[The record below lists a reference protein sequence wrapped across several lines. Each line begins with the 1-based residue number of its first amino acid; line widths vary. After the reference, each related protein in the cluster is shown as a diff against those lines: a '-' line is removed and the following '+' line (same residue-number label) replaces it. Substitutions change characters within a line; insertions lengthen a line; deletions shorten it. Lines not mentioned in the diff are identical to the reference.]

1 MGDVW
6 EGGFKLASAKSAQAS
21 YLVALLCLMEIT
33 GSPLAVA
40 LLVSPGQPA
49 YAQGT
54 SSSVINL
61 NNEGVNAL
69 NKGNY
74 ALAIQKLEEAVRQDP
89 TYEMARS
96 NLSIAY
102 NNYGLSQQG
111 NPSQAIKMF
120 HKALILDA
128 KNVTTQHNL
137 EGIIRMMSRDPN
149 NFKDRVDLGDAAR
162 KSGDDFAGAIVEYKA
177 ALALKDD
184 APTHEKLGD
193 VLRVQGKIDQAV
205 TEYQAATRSQDSAG
219 LEVKIGQAFQAKKD
233 VASAIKAYARA
244 LTLNPNDSDV
254 LDALV
259 AGWDAAIKAN
269 PTAPENHIGMGQA
282 LQYRGD
288 FAQAQEEYK
297 QAIRFS
303 RGNNP
308 IAQDLLAKLPLVM
321 KKAEVDKHINLGV
334 DLQAKNLYDQAIE
347 EYKLALQADPNNAV
361 IYVNMGSAYQAKKD
375 YDNAMDCYQK
385 GLRIDPQ
392 NKGAMEGLQTCNK
405 HKEEQRIVTLNKEAD
420 SLFKAGKF
428 DEALARF
435 QELLKKDQND
445 PAIHFNIG
453 AALEGKK
460 DLDGAID
467 EYRLAVKLDPKS
479 KAYADAL
486 SSALDDKVAPV
497 IKQALAAHQ
506 AKNYTEAINL
516 YNQALAIRP
525 DSPDN
530 DELWYNMG
538 AAQYSKEDYR
548 AAQLSYEKAYKL
560 DPKGRVDDLY
570 YIGTILEHYGN
581 GGDAVASYKNYLA
594 QAPGGSN
601 AAAAK
606 ARVAALSK
614 NITDTIKIKSESQ
627 LATEKD
633 AADAY
638 NAAVKL
644 QESKQFDQ
652 AIAKYQEAIA
662 KNDKEVDY
670 VYSLG
675 TAYQAKDDYDN
686 AMLWYQKAKA
696 MDPKADYIDK
706 AMASVYQDQAGP
718 LVEQAVA
725 KQTAGDMK
733 AAIGLY
739 QQAVKLVPNN
749 ARVWTNLG
757 ICFQE
762 TDAFDQARNAYQKA
776 YDLDS
781 KNEIGNLYLL
791 GAIDENSGQG
801 AKAKGEYATYVQKAP
816 GGQYYQLA
824 KARLDALTKNANDTQ
839 KLASS
844 SDRANS
850 ASATTAY
857 EAGVNAQ
864 KASDFDEA
872 IKQYTA
878 ASKAM
883 PKEPAY
889 AYALGTAYQGKGDYD
904 NAVASYKQ
912 ALAISNNAQLT
923 EQVKNAMESAIG
935 QKVAPLIDDA
945 NKAYGAADYQTAAAK
960 YQEALAIQPNNADA
974 YTFLAASYQF
984 MGNFAQARQAYDNG
998 FRIGGKAKADNLYF
1012 LGMLDE
1018 TDGNGAKAITTYQR
1032 YLQNAPTG
1040 QYKAAAQGRID
1051 ALKANVNA
1059 VQKIQTKA
1067 EQEKSA
1073 SMQQAYTDAVNLQ
1086 QAGKYDEAE
1095 KKYQEG
1101 IAAAPNEPSLYYGLG
1116 TNYQAK
1122 GDMENALK
1130 NYEKAVALAPGEK
1143 TYIDTLRDA
1152 KLAVNQA
1159 KAAPL
1164 LESAYKKQTATPP
1177 DYPGAIADYL
1187 GALRIAD
1194 DPGTHFNLGTAY
1206 QGKGDNT
1213 QALQEY
1219 SKAIQGDGKNADYYY
1234 YRATV
1239 YEALQQLPAA
1249 KGDYAKYLQLAPTGQ
1264 NAADAKER
1272 IKLLGGA
1279 ATTKPPV
1286 RRR

>member
-1 MGDVW
+1 MARG
-6 EGGFKLASAKSAQAS
+6 KYAQAS
-21 YLVALLCLMEIT
+21 YLVAMLCLMEMAT
-33 GSPLAVA
+33 SPVAIA
-40 LLVSPGQPA
+40 LLVSQNQPV
-49 YAQGT
+49 YAQQT
-54 SSSVINL
+54 SSDVINL

-69 NKGNY
+69 NKSNF
-74 ALAIQKLEEAVRQDP
+74 ALAIQKLEEAVKRDP
-89 TYEMARS
+89 TYEMARN

-102 NNYGLSQQG
+102 NNYGLAQQG
-111 NPSQAIKMF
+111 NPAQAIKMF
-120 HKALILDA
+120 HKALILDP

-137 EGIIRMMSRDPN
+137 EGIIKMMSRDPN

-162 KSGDDFAGAIVEYKA
+162 KAGDDFAGAIVEYKA

-193 VLRVQGKIDQAV
+193 VLRVQGRIDQAV
-205 TEYQAATRSQDSAG
+205 TEYQAASRTNDTAG

-233 VASAIKAYARA
+233 VASAIKAYSRA

-259 AGWDAAIKAN
+259 AGWSAAIQAN

-308 IAQDLLAKLPLVM
+308 IAQDLLAKLPAVM

-361 IYVNMGSAYQAKKD
+361 IYVNMGSAFQAKKD
-375 YDNAMDCYQK
+375 YDNAMDAYQK
-385 GLRIDPQ
+385 GLRIDPS
-392 NKGAMEGLQTCNK
+392 NKGAMEGLQACNK
-405 HKEEQRIVTLNKEAD
+405 YKEEQRIITLNKDAD

-460 DLDGAID
+460 DIDGAID
-467 EYRLAVKLDPKS
+467 EYRLATKLDPKS
-479 KAYADAL
+479 KQYADAL
-486 SSALDDKVAPV
+486 SAALDEKASPV
-497 IKQALAAHQ
+497 IKQALAAH
-506 AKNYTEAINL
+506 KEKKYREAINL
-516 YNQALAIRP
+516 YQQALAIRP

-530 DELWYNMG
+530 DELWFNMG
-538 AAQYSKEDYR
+538 AAQYSMEDYR
-548 AAQLSYEKAYKL
+548 SAQLSYEKAYKL

-570 YIGTILEHYGN
+570 YIGTIQEHYGN

-594 QAPGGSN
+594 QAPNGTN
-601 AAAAK
+601 AAVAK
-606 ARVAALSK
+606 ARIAALSK
-614 NITDTIKIKSESQ
+614 DITATIKIKSESQ

-638 NAAVKL
+638 AAAVKM
-644 QESKQFDQ
+644 QQDKQYDQ

-662 KNDKEVDY
+662 KNAKEVDY

-675 TAYQAKDDYDN
+675 TAYQAKDDYEN
-686 AMLWYQKAKA
+686 ALLWYTKAKA
-696 MDPKADYIDK
+696 MEPKGDYIDK
-706 AMASVYQDQAGP
+706 AIASVYQDQAAP
-718 LVEQAVA
+718 LVDQAVE
-725 KQTAGDMK
+725 KQTKGDLAG
-733 AAIGLY
+733 AIPLY
-739 QQAVKLVPNN
+739 QQVVKLVPNN

-757 ICFQE
+757 VCFQQ
-762 TDAFDQARNAYQKA
+762 TDAFDQARNAYQKG

-781 KNEIGNLYLL
+781 KGEVGNLYLIA
-791 GAIDENSGQG
+791 AIDENFGQG
-801 AKAKGEYATYVQKAP
+801 QKAKGEYATYVQKAP

-824 KARLDALTKNANDTQ
+824 KERLDALTKNANDTQ

-844 SDRANS
+844 ADRANS
-850 ASATTAY
+850 ATATASY

-864 KASDFDEA
+864 KASNYDEA
-872 IKQYTA
+872 IKQYQA
-878 ASKAM
+878 AAQAM

-889 AYALGTAYQGKGDYD
+889 AYALGTAFQGKGDFD

-912 ALAISNNAQLT
+912 ALTISNNAQLT
-923 EQVKNAMESAIG
+923 EQIKNAMESAIA
-935 QKVAPLIDDA
+935 QKVAPIIDEA

-960 YQEALAIQPNNADA
+960 YQEALALQPNNADA

-984 MGNFAQARQAYDNG
+984 MGNFAGARQAYDNG

-1018 TDGNGAKAITTYQR
+1018 TDGNGAKAISTYQK
-1032 YLQNAPTG
+1032 YLQTSNAG
-1040 QYKAAAQGRID
+1040 AYRSAAQQRID
-1051 ALKANVNA
+1051 ALKANPSA

-1067 EQEKSA
+1067 EAEKSA
-1073 SMQQAYTDAVNLQ
+1073 AMQQAYTDAVNLQ

-1095 KKYQEG
+1095 KKYLEG

-1122 GDMENALK
+1122 NDMENAVK
-1130 NYEKAVALAPGEK
+1130 YYEKAAALAPKEK
-1143 TYIDTLRDA
+1143 TYTDTLRDA
-1152 KLAVNQA
+1152 RAAVNSA

-1164 LESAYKKQTATPP
+1164 LESAYKKQTAEPP

-1194 DPGTHFNLGTAY
+1194 DAGTHFNLGTAY
-1206 QGKGDNT
+1206 QGKGDNNN
-1213 QALQEY
+1213 ALQEY
-1219 SKAIQGDGKNADYYY
+1219 TKAIQMDPKSNPDYYY

-1239 YEALQQLPAA
+1239 YEALNQPAPA
-1249 KGDYAKYLQLAPTGQ
+1249 KGDYTKYLQLAPSGP
-1264 NAADAKER
+1264 NAASSKDR
-1272 IKLLGGA
+1272 IKVLGGA
-1279 ATTKPPV
+1279 STPGKPPAH
-1286 RRR
+1286 RR